1 MIKLKKLKPFGIEW
15 LIEWNKPIYNPWESV
30 PESERICGKKEKPN
44 HRFTPLDNYI
54 SHGVNTERPIQ
65 KE

>member
-1 MIKLKKLKPFGIEW
+1 M
-15 LIEWNKPIYNPWESV
+15 

-65 KE
+65 KEWEKWNSGIKE